1 MKGFIR
7 QRGSAWE
14 LRVYLGADPVTG
26 KQRYSTKS
34 VRGVGKREARRLL
47 NEMVVNAERGLEA
60 KTTTTV
66 GELLDRWFEVARNDF
81 SPKTV
86 REVSGFI
93 ERNLRPELG
102 DVRLTK
108 LTSASLDRYY
118 QRLLKD
124 GGKGGRPLAPST
136 IRRIHGI
143 LRRALAQG
151 VRWGW
156 LGVNPAASAT
166 PPRVSA
172 PDIKP
177 PSPEQVGQLQ
187 ASIAESDPELSSFV
201 RLSAMTGA
209 RRSEVIALRW
219 PDLDLEKA
227 VVTISRGVVMGPD
240 GLVEKGT
247 KTHQARRV
255 ALDPVTVEMLA
266 AHLESA
272 HERAEACGTGVI
284 ENGFLFSSDVE
295 GRTPWYPDSVS
306 RRFRVACKRAGLKGV
321 RLHDLRHYVATRL
334 LSEGVDVRT
343 VAGRLGH
350 RNAAT
355 TLNVY
360 SHFVPEA
367 DRQAAE
373 VIARLGGTEGLTGG

>member
-1 MKGFIR
+1 
-7 QRGSAWE
+7 
-14 LRVYLGADPVTG
+14 
-26 KQRYSTKS
+26 
-34 VRGVGKREARRLL
+34 
-47 NEMVVNAERGLEA
+47 
-60 KTTTTV
+60 
-66 GELLDRWFEVARNDF
+66 
-81 SPKTV
+81 
-86 REVSGFI
+86 
-93 ERNLRPELG
+93 
-102 DVRLTK
+102 VRLTK

-227 VVTISRGVVMGPD
+227 V
-240 GLVEKGT
+240 
-247 KTHQARRV
+247 
-255 ALDPVTVEMLA
+255 
-266 AHLESA
+266 
-272 HERAEACGTGVI
+272 
-284 ENGFLFSSDVE
+284 
-295 GRTPWYPDSVS
+295 
-306 RRFRVACKRAGLKGV
+306 
-321 RLHDLRHYVATRL
+321 
-334 LSEGVDVRT
+334 
-343 VAGRLGH
+343 
-350 RNAAT
+350 
-355 TLNVY
+355 
-360 SHFVPEA
+360 
-367 DRQAAE
+367 
-373 VIARLGGTEGLTGG
+373 